1 MSGVSESAKTEL
13 FSILTRPPYPSLA
26 VAAGMAGLEP
36 QTVYNLNASDR
47 EWKERW
53 QNERARDRARRRDA
67 ALLQLEGGVET
78 AVAVITAS
86 LESDDESVRLKTA
99 WKLIETIY
107 APSRRFLFTE
117 SEPQRPITQTD
128 RLMASLLG
136 EEE

>member
-13 FSILTRPPYPSLA
+13 FGILTRPPYPSIA
-26 VAAGMAGLEP
+26 AAAGLAGLEP
-36 QTVYNLNASDR
+36 QTVYNLNVPDR

-53 QNERARDRARRRDA
+53 QDERARDRMRRRDA
-67 ALLQLEGGVET
+67 ALLELEGDVET

-99 WKLIETIY
+99 WKLIETTY
-107 APSRRFLFTE
+107 APSRRLLFTG
-117 SEPQRPITQTD
+117 SEPQRPITEND